1 MRDAGTE
8 AQARTKRGPDVSP
21 SVNVT
26 PLIDILLVLLIIFMV
41 ITPLRP
47 ARFKTLVPRPPEDDR
62 VKMSQQTLVVSVE
75 QDLSMKLIL
84 GKEVVAEGT
93 VGEAGEVAVRL
104 ASEWRERKLRGVW
117 KSELAARSDL
127 APDERIERTVFV
139 RAPRSVRYGEVA
151 RVIDAVKGAGAQPVG
166 LQTDELPQ

>member
-1 MRDAGTE
+1 MGDAGAE
-8 AQARTKRGPDVSP
+8 ARAGAKRGLDVSP

-47 ARFKTLVPRPPEDDR
+47 ARFKTLVPRPPDNIQAR
-62 VKMSQQTLVVSVE
+62 ISQQTLIVSVE
-75 QDLSMKLIL
+75 RDLSMKLIM
-84 GKEVVAEGT
+84 GKDVVAEGT
-93 VGEAGEVAVRL
+93 VGEAGEVAARL

>member
-1 MRDAGTE
+1 MRDAGAET
-8 AQARTKRGPDVSP
+8 QARTGPGVSP

-47 ARFKTLVPRPPEDDR
+47 ARFKALVPQRVEDPR
-62 VKMSQQTLVVSVE
+62 VDMSPRTLIVSVE
-75 QDLSMKLIL
+75 RDLSVKLLL

-93 VGEAGEVAVRL
+93 VGEAGGVAARL
-104 ASEWRERKLRGVW
+104 ASEWRERKLHGVW
-117 KSELAARSDL
+117 KGELAARADL

-139 RAPRSVRYGEVA
+139 RAPRSLAYGEVA